1 MYCITPEEIG
11 QAVKKAR
18 KTLGLRQQDLAFSC
32 GTGIRFIVDLE
43 KGKQTCQLGKV
54 LQILGML
61 GITVNLELPVISHE
75 Q

>member
-1 MYCITPEEIG
+1 MHRITPEEIG

-18 KTLGLRQQDLAFSC
+18 KTLGLRQRDLVFSC

>member
-1 MYCITPEEIG
+1 
-11 QAVKKAR
+11 
-18 KTLGLRQQDLAFSC
+18 LGLRQRDLAFSC

>member
-1 MYCITPEEIG
+1 MHRITPEEIG

-18 KTLGLRQQDLAFSC
+18 KTLGLRQRDLAFSC

>member
-1 MYCITPEEIG
+1 MHRITPEEIG

-18 KTLGLRQQDLAFSC
+18 KTLGLRQRDLAFSC

-43 KGKQTCQLGKV
+43 KGKQTCQLSKV